1 MMVETGHDPIRRV
14 HYLPPVPT
22 VGDIEVNTLAG
33 IRERGG
39 PREFLPLQRLDFD
52 LVVHVESGAASHTV
66 DFTDYQLGPGDVLW
80 VRAGQVHRWGAIEDI
95 AGTVVMFAPHTVDD
109 DTMQLIRRHLVR
121 PRSHW
126 TAAALENSPVPKA
139 LLLLAVS
146 AGGSAPRP
154 SPLRQAARQHSLAA
168 LLLQLALVEPSGSPP
183 PVGPAHEAYGWFRDH
198 IQDHF
203 HEWHK
208 VGDYA
213 DRLGYSSR
221 TLNRLARQYTGLSA
235 KQLIDERVVLE
246 AKRLLAHGDGAASEI
261 ALSLGF
267 DDASNFSS
275 YFRRH
280 THMTP
285 GTFRTR
291 SRVGHATSPA
301 EEEEIT
307 GRARRPSAV
316 PTIPDNHGDPFG
328 DS

>member
-1 MMVETGHDPIRRV
+1 MGAHHDRLPAPGCPPALFGCAPAPAGARRA
-14 HYLPPVPT
+14 
-22 VGDIEVNTLAG
+22 D
-33 IRERGG
+33 RE
-39 PREFLPLQRLDFD
+39 P
-52 LVVHVESGAASHTV
+52 A
-66 DFTDYQLGPGDVLW
+66 
-80 VRAGQVHRWGAIEDI
+80 
-95 AGTVVMFAPHTVDD
+95 
-109 DTMQLIRRHLVR
+109 
-121 PRSHW
+121 
-126 TAAALENSPVPKA
+126 
-139 LLLLAVS
+139 
-146 AGGSAPRP
+146 
-154 SPLRQAARQHSLAA
+154 
-168 LLLQLALVEPSGSPP
+168 
-183 PVGPAHEAYGWFRDH
+183 PVGPSHEAYGWFRDH

-208 VGDYA
+208 VSDYA
-213 DRLGYSSR
+213 ERLGYSSR

-316 PTIPDNHGDPFG
+316 PTIPGQPR
-328 DS
+328 